1 MSKETPDAEFLTRA
15 AFAEWKVTDVRISAV
30 AYREDGAASVVL
42 GWTAEGPDGKP
53 AGFGELT
60 LRRLDGWDI
69 ETETLGPDFAK
80 KVLAFIVDNGKII
93 E

>member
-1 MSKETPDAEFLTRA
+1 MRFA
-15 AFAEWKVTDVRISAV
+15 AGMTKAPSAEWTVKDVRISSV
-30 AYREDGAASVVL
+30 AYSEDGAASVVL

-53 AGFGELT
+53 AGFGQLT

-69 ETETLGPDFAK
+69 ETETLGADFAK
-80 KVLAFIVDNGKII
+80 KVLAFIVDNGKVI